1 MISSHTPSTH
11 KCTTHQRKNESVTW
25 LSNQIIPGKYNKA
38 AKTNPMVK
46 TNAVVVLRSALYKV
60 VRINPKNSNTFT
72 TTKKSNSLGISRNFL
87 PSQILK

>member
-25 LSNQIIPGKYNKA
+25 LSNQIIPGKYNNA
-38 AKTNPMVK
+38 AKTNPIVK
-46 TNAVVVLRSALYKV
+46 TKEVVVRLSALYKV
-60 VRINPKNSNTFT
+60 VRINPKNNKTLI
-72 TTKKSNSLGISRNFL
+72 TTKISNSLGISRNFL